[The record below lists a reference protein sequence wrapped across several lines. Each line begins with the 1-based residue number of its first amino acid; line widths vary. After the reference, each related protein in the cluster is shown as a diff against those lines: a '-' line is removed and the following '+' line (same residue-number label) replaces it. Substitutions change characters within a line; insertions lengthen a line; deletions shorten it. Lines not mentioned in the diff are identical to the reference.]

1 MPNKLRSEL
10 QVGDLFTWG
19 GEIETFR
26 VEVSPETD
34 SPYVDATS
42 LSRDTRSAQYVPE
55 SVYVLSQATVEQVSK
70 ASQSDR
76 EHNLQRELERA
87 AERLTE
93 AQRQFEAWKERA
105 TEIAHTY
112 ANDNSLCSEF
122 DNCMEEIGLRGR
134 NSDYEVVIR
143 VNVTARDEDSAVAQ
157 VSESYYYTH
166 NLIDAAYDV
175 EVDAA

>member
-1 MPNKLRSEL
+1 MPNKNRSTL
-10 QVGDLFTWG
+10 QAGDLFTWG

-26 VEVSPETD
+26 AEATPEAGQ
-34 SPYVDATS
+34 PYVDATS
-42 LSRDTRSAQYVPE
+42 LSSGNRTSQYVPDE
-55 SVYVLSQATVEQVSK
+55 VYVLSQATVAQVSK
-70 ASQSDR
+70 ASQSER
-76 EHNLQRELERA
+76 EQTLQRELERA

-112 ANDNSLCSEF
+112 ANDNSLCGEF
-122 DNCMEEIGLRGR
+122 DACMEDIGLRGR
-134 NSDYEVVIR
+134 NSDYDVVIR
-143 VNVTARDEDSAVAQ
+143 VSVTARDEDSAVA
-157 VSESYYYTH
+157 SLSDSYYYTH